1 MKNRYNEV
9 VKELSDKELLFHLYG
24 TQFLLLSISTILIF
38 ILFDSLPDFF
48 RLFQWNNQENWLIG
62 GGAGLAVVMVD
73 LLLSKILPED
83 FYDDGGLNERI
94 FQNRN
99 VLHIAFIAGVVAFSE
114 EVLFRGVLQT
124 HFGLIVTSTIFALI
138 HFRYLMNWFLFLNII
153 LLSFLIGYIYAV
165 TDSLSV
171 TIFMHFLI
179 DFLLGL
185 VIRMKQYKIERNGRD
200 VHE

>member
-24 TQFLLLSISTILIF
+24 TQILLLSISAILAF
-38 ILFDSLPDFF
+38 ILFDSLPDFVH
-48 RLFQWNNQENWLIG
+48 LFQWNDPTIWFIG
-62 GGAGLAVVMVD
+62 GGAGLTVVMVD
-73 LLLSKILPED
+73 LLLTKVLPD
-83 FYDDGGLNERI
+83 HYYDDGGLNDRI
-94 FQNRN
+94 FRNRN
-99 VLHIAFIAGVVAFSE
+99 VIHIVFIAGVVAFSE

-124 HFGLIVTSTIFALI
+124 HFGLLVTSTIFALI
-138 HFRYLMNWFLFLNII
+138 HFRYLFNWFLFINII
-153 LLSFLIGYIYAV
+153 LLSFFIGYIYAF
-165 TDSLSV
+165 TGNLSV

-185 VIRMKQYKIERNGRD
+185 VIRMKQYKIDRNGRD